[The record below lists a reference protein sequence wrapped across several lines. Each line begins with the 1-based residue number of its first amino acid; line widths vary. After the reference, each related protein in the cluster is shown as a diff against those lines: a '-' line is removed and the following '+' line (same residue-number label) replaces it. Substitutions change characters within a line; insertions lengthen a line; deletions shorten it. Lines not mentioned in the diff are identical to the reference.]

1 MVEVTGGAPASRIEP
16 DGGDAHFVSEP
27 DAFFG
32 VLDIFFA
39 GVGIGRNEVL
49 VNGEADQVDSV
60 QEGVTLEFAQI
71 GGVLAVHL
79 AVKDIDPGN
88 AEGGGFL
95 DHLFDGDFGGR
106 KCQ

>member
-1 MVEVTGGAPASRIEP
+1 M
-16 DGGDAHFVSEP
+16 HFLVCS
-27 DAFFG
+27 
-32 VLDIFFA
+32 IFFA
-39 GVGIGRNEVL
+39 GFGIGRNEVL
-49 VNGEADQVDSV
+49 VNGEADKVDPV
-60 QEGVTLEFAQI
+60 QEGMALEFAQI

-79 AVKDIDPGN
+79 PMKDIDPGN